1 MIIRAAFT
9 FILAFLSS
17 ATSAEARSCIIP
29 PTLSER
35 LADGDAVV
43 RGHVVEFKEIS
54 ETLPRFPFGT
64 GEYTSLVFRY
74 RVIVTQS
81 VNYSV
86 GCELI
91 VEAGSSNCSGRLPMD
106 RSFVLVFQ
114 QGEDQP
120 ASPSG
125 FCPTYREAP
134 ADWDVFFRDHE
145 AAAYIEGSTSNSSNP
160 ERPLCHGL
168 MNLMN

>member
-43 RGHVVEFKEIS
+43 RGHVVELEEFS
-54 ETLPRFPFGT
+54 RTVRLGT
-64 GEYTSLVFRY
+64 HDFTIPVFRY

>member
-17 ATSAEARSCIIP
+17 ATSAEACSCIWP

-64 GEYTSLVFRY
+64 GEYMSLVFRY

-91 VEAGSSNCSGRLPMD
+91 VEAIQGPMCDDRLPMD

-114 QGEDQP
+114 QGEDELLRIGMC
-120 ASPSG
+120 PS
-125 FCPTYREAP
+125 YREPP